1 MINTILANSSSELD
15 VKKSKFIANIIKITN
30 EQDAKEKLN
39 QIRKEYSDARH
50 NCYAYIVYDN
60 ETKTKIEKSSDDREP
75 SGTAGIPMLT
85 LLQKN
90 NLVNVLIVV
99 TRYFGGILLGT
110 GGLVRAYTDSS
121 KQALEAAKIIELQ
134 YGEILEYCIEY
145 DEFEYFKYI
154 CEKNNIEIVKTE
166 YSNNIKAI
174 IKLKEEDK
182 SLFSTYKC
190 RIIAKNVILYE

>member
-1 MINTILANSSSELD
+1 MIKTILTNSSSELD

-182 SLFSTYKC
+182 LLFSTYKC
-190 RIIAKNVILYE
+190 RIIEKNVIL

>member
-1 MINTILANSSSELD
+1 MINTILANSSSELEI
-15 VKKSKFIANIIKITN
+15 KKSKFIANVIKITD

-60 ETKTKIEKSSDDREP
+60 ETTTKIEKSSDDREP

-121 KQALEAAKIIELQ
+121 KQALEVAKIIELQ
-134 YGEILEYCIEY
+134 YGEIIEYCIEY

-154 CEKNNIEIVKTE
+154 CEKNNIEIINTE

-190 RIIAKNVILYE
+190 RIIEKNVIL

>member
-1 MINTILANSSSELD
+1 MIKTILANSSSELD
-15 VKKSKFIANIIKITN
+15 VKKSKFIANIIKITD

-110 GGLVRAYTDSS
+110 GGMVRAYTDSS

-134 YGEILEYCIEY
+134 YGEILEYYIEY

-154 CEKNNIEIVKTE
+154 CEKNNIEIINTE

-190 RIIAKNVILYE
+190 RIIEKNAIL

>member
-1 MINTILANSSSELD
+1 MIKTILANSSSELD
-15 VKKSKFIANIIKITN
+15 VKKSKFIANIIKITD
-30 EQDAKEKLN
+30 EQDAKEKLD
-39 QIRKEYSDARH
+39 QIRKKYSDARH

-60 ETKTKIEKSSDDREP
+60 ESKTKIEKSSDDREP
-75 SGTAGIPMLT
+75 SGTAGIPILT

-154 CEKNNIEIVKTE
+154 CEKNNIEIINTE
-166 YSNNIKAI
+166 YTNNIKEI

-190 RIIAKNVILYE
+190 RIIEKNVIL

>member
-1 MINTILANSSSELD
+1 MIKTILANSSSELD
-15 VKKSKFIANIIKITN
+15 VKKSKFIANIIKITD

-121 KQALEAAKIIELQ
+121 KQALEATKIIELQ

-154 CEKNNIEIVKTE
+154 CEKNNIEIINTE

-190 RIIAKNVILYE
+190 RIIEKNVTL

>member
-1 MINTILANSSSELD
+1 MIKTILANSSSELD
-15 VKKSKFIANIIKITN
+15 VKKSKFIANIIKITD

-121 KQALEAAKIIELQ
+121 KQALEATKIIELQ

-154 CEKNNIEIVKTE
+154 CEKNNIEIINTE

-190 RIIAKNVILYE
+190 RIIEKNVIL

>member
-1 MINTILANSSSELD
+1 MIKTILANSSSELD
-15 VKKSKFIANIIKITN
+15 VKKSKFIANIIKITD

-154 CEKNNIEIVKTE
+154 CEKNNIEIVKIE
-166 YSNNIKAI
+166 YSNNIKTI

-190 RIIAKNVILYE
+190 RIIEKNVIL

>member
-1 MINTILANSSSELD
+1 MIKTILANSSSELD
-15 VKKSKFIANIIKITN
+15 VKKSKFIANIIKITD

-39 QIRKEYSDARH
+39 QIRKKYSDARH
-50 NCYAYIVYDN
+50 NCYAYIIYDK

-154 CEKNNIEIVKTE
+154 CEKNNIEIVNTE
-166 YSNNIKAI
+166 YSNNIKVI

-190 RIIAKNVILYE
+190 RIIEKNVIL

>member
-15 VKKSKFIANIIKITN
+15 VKKSKFIANIIKITD

-190 RIIAKNVILYE
+190 RIIEKNVIL

>member
-1 MINTILANSSSELD
+1 MIKTILANSSSELD
-15 VKKSKFIANIIKITN
+15 VKKSKFIANIIKITD

-99 TRYFGGILLGT
+99 TRYFGGILLGI

-121 KQALEAAKIIELQ
+121 KQALESAKIIELQ

-154 CEKNNIEIVKTE
+154 CEKNNIEIINTE

-190 RIIAKNVILYE
+190 RIIEKNVIL

>member
-1 MINTILANSSSELD
+1 MIKTILANSSSELD
-15 VKKSKFIANIIKITN
+15 VKKSKFIANIIKITD

-134 YGEILEYCIEY
+134 YGEILEYYIEY
-145 DEFEYFKYI
+145 DEFEYFKDI
-154 CEKNNIEIVKTE
+154 CDKNNIEIVKTE

-190 RIIAKNVILYE
+190 RIIEKNVIL

>member
-1 MINTILANSSSELD
+1 MIKTILANSSSELD
-15 VKKSKFIANIIKITN
+15 VKKSKFIANIIKITD

-121 KQALEAAKIIELQ
+121 KQALEAAKIIDLQ

-166 YSNNIKAI
+166 YLNNIKVT

-190 RIIAKNVILYE
+190 RIIEKNVIL

>member
-1 MINTILANSSSELD
+1 MINTILANSSSELEI
-15 VKKSKFIANIIKITN
+15 KKSKFIANIIKIKD

-85 LLQKN
+85 LLKKN

-154 CEKNNIEIVKTE
+154 CEKNNIEIINTE

-182 SLFSTYKC
+182 SIFSTYKC
-190 RIIAKNVILYE
+190 RIIEKNVIL

>member
-1 MINTILANSSSELD
+1 MIKTILANSSSELD
-15 VKKSKFIANIIKITN
+15 VKKSKFIANIIKITD

-145 DEFEYFKYI
+145 DEFEYFKYV

-190 RIIAKNVILYE
+190 RIIEKNVIL

>member
-60 ETKTKIEKSSDDREP
+60 ETKTKIENSSDDREP

-166 YSNNIKAI
+166 YSNNIKVI

-190 RIIAKNVILYE
+190 RIIEKNVIL

>member
-1 MINTILANSSSELD
+1 MIKTILDNSSSELD
-15 VKKSKFIANIIKITN
+15 VKKSKFIANIIKITD

-50 NCYAYIVYDN
+50 NSYAYIVYDN

-110 GGLVRAYTDSS
+110 GGVVRAYTDSS

-154 CEKNNIEIVKTE
+154 CEKNNIEIINTE

-190 RIIAKNVILYE
+190 RIIEKNVIL

>member
-1 MINTILANSSSELD
+1 MIKTILANSSSELD
-15 VKKSKFIANIIKITN
+15 VKKSKFIANIIKITD

-121 KQALEAAKIIELQ
+121 KQALEAAKIIDLQ
-134 YGEILEYCIEY
+134 YGEILEYCIKY

-154 CEKNNIEIVKTE
+154 CEKNNIEIINTE

-182 SLFSTYKC
+182 SLFSTNKC
-190 RIIAKNVILYE
+190 RIIEKNVTL

>member
-1 MINTILANSSSELD
+1 MINTILANSSSELEI
-15 VKKSKFIANIIKITN
+15 KKSKFIANIIKITD

-190 RIIAKNVILYE
+190 RIIEKNVIL

>member
-1 MINTILANSSSELD
+1 MIKTILANSSSELD
-15 VKKSKFIANIIKITN
+15 VKKSKFIANIIKITD

-145 DEFEYFKYI
+145 YEFEYFKYI
-154 CEKNNIEIVKTE
+154 CEKNNIEIINTE

-190 RIIAKNVILYE
+190 RIIEKNVTL

>member
-166 YSNNIKAI
+166 SSNNIKVI

-190 RIIAKNVILYE
+190 RIIEKNVIL

>member
-1 MINTILANSSSELD
+1 MIKTILDNSSSELD
-15 VKKSKFIANIIKITN
+15 VKKSKFIANIIKITD

-121 KQALEAAKIIELQ
+121 KQALEVAKIIELQ
-134 YGEILEYCIEY
+134 YGKIIEYCIEY

-154 CEKNNIEIVKTE
+154 CEKNNIEIINTE

-190 RIIAKNVILYE
+190 RIIEKNVIL

>member
-1 MINTILANSSSELD
+1 MIKTILANSSSELD
-15 VKKSKFIANIIKITN
+15 VKKSKFIANIIKITD

-134 YGEILEYCIEY
+134 YGKILEYCIEY

-190 RIIAKNVILYE
+190 RIIEKNVIL

>member
-1 MINTILANSSSELD
+1 VINTILANSSSELEI
-15 VKKSKFIANIIKITN
+15 KKSKFIANVIKITD

-166 YSNNIKAI
+166 YSNNIKVI

-190 RIIAKNVILYE
+190 RIIEKNVIL

>member
-1 MINTILANSSSELD
+1 MIKTIVANSSSELD
-15 VKKSKFIANIIKITN
+15 VKKSKFIANIIKIMD

-39 QIRKEYSDARH
+39 QIRKKYSDARH
-50 NCYAYIVYDN
+50 NCYAYIIYDN

-154 CEKNNIEIVKTE
+154 CEKNNIEIVKIE
-166 YSNNIKAI
+166 YSNNIKTI

-190 RIIAKNVILYE
+190 RIIEKNVIL

>member
-190 RIIAKNVILYE
+190 RIIERNVIL

>member
-1 MINTILANSSSELD
+1 MIKTILANSSSELD
-15 VKKSKFIANIIKITN
+15 VKKSKFIANIIKITD

-121 KQALEAAKIIELQ
+121 KQALETAKIIELQ

-154 CEKNNIEIVKTE
+154 CEKNNIEIINTE

-182 SLFSTYKC
+182 SLYSTYKC
-190 RIIAKNVILYE
+190 RIIEKNVTL

>member
-1 MINTILANSSSELD
+1 MIKTILANSSSELD
-15 VKKSKFIANIIKITN
+15 VKKSKFIANIIKITD

-190 RIIAKNVILYE
+190 RIIEKNVIL

>member
-1 MINTILANSSSELD
+1 MIKTILANSSSELD
-15 VKKSKFIANIIKITN
+15 VKKSKFIANIIKITD

-154 CEKNNIEIVKTE
+154 CEKNNIEIVNTE
-166 YSNNIKAI
+166 YSNNVKVI

-190 RIIAKNVILYE
+190 RIIEKNVIL

>member
-1 MINTILANSSSELD
+1 MINTILANSSSELEI
-15 VKKSKFIANIIKITN
+15 KKSKFIANVIKITD

-134 YGEILEYCIEY
+134 YGEIIEYCIEY

-154 CEKNNIEIVKTE
+154 CEKNNIEIINTE

-190 RIIAKNVILYE
+190 RIIEKNVIL

>member
-1 MINTILANSSSELD
+1 MIKTILANSSSELD
-15 VKKSKFIANIIKITN
+15 VKKSKFIANIIKIMD

-39 QIRKEYSDARH
+39 QIRKKYSDARH

-190 RIIAKNVILYE
+190 RIIEKNVIL

>member
-1 MINTILANSSSELD
+1 MINTILANSSSELEI
-15 VKKSKFIANIIKITN
+15 KKSKFIANVIKITD

-154 CEKNNIEIVKTE
+154 CEKNNIEIVNTE

-190 RIIAKNVILYE
+190 RIIEKNVIL

>member
-1 MINTILANSSSELD
+1 MIKTILANSSSELD
-15 VKKSKFIANIIKITN
+15 VKKSKFIANIIKITD

-90 NLVNVLIVV
+90 NLVNILIVV

-121 KQALEAAKIIELQ
+121 KQALETAKIIDLQ

-166 YSNNIKAI
+166 YSKNIKVT

-190 RIIAKNVILYE
+190 RIIEKNVIL

>member
-1 MINTILANSSSELD
+1 VINTILANSSSELD

-166 YSNNIKAI
+166 YSNNIKVI

-190 RIIAKNVILYE
+190 RIIEKNVIL

>member
-1 MINTILANSSSELD
+1 MIKTILANSSSELD
-15 VKKSKFIANIIKITN
+15 VKKSKFIANIIKITD

-190 RIIAKNVILYE
+190 RIIEKNVTL

>member
-15 VKKSKFIANIIKITN
+15 VKKSKFIANIIKITD

-190 RIIAKNVILYE
+190 RIIEKNVAL